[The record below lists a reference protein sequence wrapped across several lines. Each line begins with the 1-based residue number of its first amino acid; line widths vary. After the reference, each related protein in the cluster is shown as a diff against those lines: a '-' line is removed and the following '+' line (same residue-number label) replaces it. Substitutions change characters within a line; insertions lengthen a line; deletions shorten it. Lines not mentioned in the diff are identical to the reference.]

1 MKILDPGMKSEADE
15 KQCPK
20 FITTYDEFQK
30 LKHTSA
36 CIYKDR
42 YEAFLD
48 MDSDDVFVRPTKIA
62 PQPQEKP
69 VFDPFTEINAKN
81 TLLADLKS
89 KNLVY
94 RKDPT
99 YLPVTV
105 QQTVV
110 PILLDGT
117 PEAIVAEAFNK
128 DKCR

>member
-1 MKILDPGMKSEADE
+1 MKILDPSMKSEADE

-20 FITTYDEFQK
+20 FITTYEEFQK

-36 CIYKDR
+36 CIYRDR

-48 MDSDDVFVRPTKIA
+48 MDSDDVFVRPA
-62 PQPQEKP
+62 PREKVVEKAP
-69 VFDPFTEINAKN
+69 VFDPFADINAKN
-81 TLLADLKS
+81 ILLADLKS

-99 YLPVTV
+99 YLPVTIE
-105 QQTVV
+105 TPVV
-110 PILLDGT
+110 PTLLEGT
-117 PEAIVAEAFNK
+117 PEAIVKDAFNK